1 MLTEARLTRFSP
13 LVLSMCLVC
22 IAIGMC
28 SETGVAQEQDG
39 RPVLKREKAPMQ
51 SYGVPDAA
59 ADRYERQV
67 ESSRTEAAPGLVL
80 PSAGHIWALDRFAG
94 QPQLVQLKYTLVK
107 ANNHAAS
114 NTVKA
119 SLAPFVYKPKA
130 TWELPGAA
138 ALVRL
143 HDATPAIFFVSA
155 YSSDDAADPAATLGG
170 LALVRLHVH
179 DGNRVVSTTAFTQF
193 TSKAK
198 RSEDQVETV
207 IEKVRDSVWCKIS
220 PKEPLPPG
228 EYALVRLPK
237 QATLLGASIFDFAID
252 PAAPQ
257 NANALL
263 GDSTKKD

>member
-1 MLTEARLTRFSP
+1 MLTNARFIRCLR
-13 LVLSMCLVC
+13 LALAMCLCLAVC
-22 IAIGMC
+22 VC
-28 SETGVAQEQDG
+28 SETSVAQEQDS
-39 RPVLKREKAPMQ
+39 RPVLRRQGAPMQ

-59 ADRYERQV
+59 VDHYARKV

-80 PSAGHIWALDRFAG
+80 PSAGHVWALDRFAG
-94 QPQLVQLKYTLVK
+94 QPQLVQLKYTLVQ
-107 ANNHAAS
+107 ANNHMTA

-119 SLAPFVYKPKA
+119 SIAPFAKQKA

-155 YSSDDAADPAATLGG
+155 YSSDDAADPAATLDG

-198 RSEDQVETV
+198 RSEDQVEAV
-207 IEKVRDSVWCKIS
+207 IEKVGDSGWCKIF
-220 PKEPLPPG
+220 PKEPLPHG

-237 QATLLGASIFDFAID
+237 QATMLGASIFDFAID
-252 PAAPQ
+252 PEAPQ

-263 GDSTKKD
+263 GDSAKKD